1 MPSKTVNFSVE
12 AYRAMAAHKREGES
26 FSDLALR
33 KFRPHALMDL
43 AGVLTDA
50 QAAHMKEDMQQ
61 SRARSRRRRDDIDR
75 RWVDE

>member
-12 AYRAMAAHKREGES
+12 AYQAMEAHKREGES

-33 KFRPHALMDL
+33 KFRPHALLDL

-50 QAAHMKEDMQQ
+50 EAARIKEDMEE
-61 SRARSRRRRDDIDR
+61 SRARSRRRRDEVDG